1 MNSRMDTT
9 HVTLD
14 DERFFEWSS
23 GVWTG
28 KRSPF
33 RSVGVLRNTN
43 FNSDGSLDYSDV
55 AQIDVEERH
64 LPNKLLRTGDILLER
79 SGGGPK
85 QPVGRVALFDGRP
98 GQYSFSNFTSRLR
111 VKANDVFD
119 YRFVHLFLHNFHRTG
134 GTVPIQQ
141 NTTGIR
147 NLNFGEYQQLRIP
160 FVSLERQR
168 SVVASLDTIRG
179 SIFAAGRVQALLV
192 ELSAVLTRDAL
203 TRGLRNEILRETE
216 LGQLPE
222 SWRLER
228 LGDVCITKSGGTPSR
243 DVLSYWGGN
252 IPWVKTSEINYNVIT
267 EAEESITAEG
277 LANSSAKIFPAGTLL
292 MAMYGQGV
300 TRGKVARLGI
310 PAATNQACVA
320 FFPDETRVLSGY
332 LFALF
337 TLWYD
342 NIRTLGHGANQQ
354 NLSAD
359 ILKSMVIPVPQDLAE
374 QREIAELA
382 VTLRN
387 AVASN
392 ARRTGALRQLFD
404 LLLNDLMGE
413 RTMPILSSKPL
424 ISMDTHA

>member
-1 MNSRMDTT
+1 MSSRTDTK

-33 RSVGVLRNTN
+33 KTIGVLRNTN
-43 FNSDGSLDYSDV
+43 FNNDGSLDYSDV

-64 LPNKLLRTGDILLER
+64 LPSKLLKTGDILLER

-85 QPVGRVALFDGRP
+85 QPVGRVALFDGP
-98 GQYSFSNFTSRLR
+98 PEQYSFSNFTSRLR

-119 YRFVHLFLHNFHRTG
+119 TRFVHLFLHNFHRTG

-147 NLNFGEYQQLRIP
+147 NLNFGEYQRLRIP
-160 FVSLERQR
+160 LLTLERQR
-168 SVVASLDTIRG
+168 SVVASLDTIWS
-179 SIFAAGRVQALLV
+179 SINAASGVHTLLV

-203 TRGLRNEILRETE
+203 TRGRRNEILRVTE
-216 LGQLPE
+216 LGELPE

-267 EAEESITAEG
+267 ETEEAITDEG

-342 NIRTLGHGANQQ
+342 HIRTLGHGANQQ

-359 ILKSMVIPVPQDLAE
+359 ILKSMVIPVPQDLTE
-374 QREIAELA
+374 QREIAEVA
-382 VTLRN
+382 TTVRN
-387 AVASN
+387 AVASST
-392 ARRTGALRQLFD
+392 RRRGALRQLFD
-404 LLLNDLMGE
+404 LVLDDLMGE
-413 RTMPILSSKPL
+413 KALPVVSSEPL
-424 ISMDTHA
+424 LNMDTYA